1 MRLLHARRGEGRYQG
16 YDCVVDVACHS
27 SLELSV
33 LEALERFLRYASD
46 REQRDL
52 KDHLNMAGDE
62 LRHREHMRSGYRDY
76 YVDPFYGRERPAG
89 AGGGGGGMP
98 YEGRAYGT
106 NGRGNVDEE
115 WLRQQARARQ
125 TKWDSQR
132 PPDSAEAERQA
143 KEEANRRLIEEF
155 ERIFGKDF
163 AREAAAAA
171 GFRPQR
177 PIHPPGPPDWAVEL
191 GVPFPTS
198 RDAID
203 KAYRALAK
211 KRHPDVGGSQED
223 MTKLNLAYQKACQAY
238 P

>member
-52 KDHLNMAGDE
+52 KDHLDMAGAE

-98 YEGRAYGT
+98 YYEGSTHGS

-115 WLRQQARARQ
+115 WLREQARAR
-125 TKWDSQR
+125 R
-132 PPDSAEAERQA
+132 PYGPDIGAEAARQA
-143 KEEANRRLIEEF
+143 KEEANRRFLEEL
-155 ERIFGKDF
+155 EMIFGKGF
-163 AREAAAAA
+163 AQAAANAA
-171 GFRPQR
+171 GGFRPQR
-177 PIHPPGPPDWAVEL
+177 PIQPPDWAVEL

>member
-1 MRLLHARRGEGRYQG
+1 VRIINARRGDGRYHG
-16 YDCVVDVACHS
+16 YECVADVACQS
-27 SLELSV
+27 SLEMSV
-33 LEALERFLRYASD
+33 LEALERFMRYASD

-52 KDHLNMAGDE
+52 HEHLNRAGAE

-76 YVDPFYGRERPAG
+76 YVDPFSGRKWSDDFG
-89 AGGGGGGMP
+89 GGGGGGGMP
-98 YEGRAYGT
+98 HEGSTHGS

-115 WLRQQARARQ
+115 WPREQAQARAR
-125 TKWDSQR
+125 R
-132 PPDSAEAERQA
+132 PYGPDIAAEAARQA
-143 KEEANRRLIEEF
+143 KEEANRRFLEEL
-155 ERIFGKDF
+155 ERIFGKGF
-163 AREAAAAA
+163 AQAAANAA
-171 GFRPQR
+171 GHVRPPR
-177 PIHPPGPPDWAVEL
+177 PIQTPDWAVEL

-211 KRHPDVGGSQED
+211 KRHPDVGGSQEA